1 MTPKKLVDV
10 PLTADND
17 DPILA
22 CWRYGLGKSLIFA
35 TDFGTPWTRSLVNW
49 EYFSRLLAQMVRW
62 TSRDAKNER
71 LHPTVVLKDDAA
83 TLVVDAF
90 DPDGRFLDMLKIATR
105 VQAPD
110 GKTQDIDLKQT
121 ASGRYE
127 ARFDLRGKGTYL
139 FSTAAS
145 GQAPGT
151 GDSLHFCFNL
161 SRFPEDKQQT
171 TNRPF
176 LAMLADKTNGRIL
189 EQPGTPAL
197 EATRTSGYSDAWQIA
212 VLAALL
218 LFLLD
223 IADQRGFVRKPGYR
237 RDLSRRD

>member
-1 MTPKKLVDV
+1 VATTPKNLADV

-35 TDFGTPWTRSLVNW
+35 TDFATPWTRGLVGW
-49 EYFSRLLAQMVRW
+49 EYFARMWAQMVRW
-62 TSRDAKNER
+62 TSRDVQNEN
-71 LHPTVVLKDDAA
+71 LHPAVLLQDDAA

-90 DPDGRFLDMLKIATR
+90 DADGRFLDMLRFEAR

-127 ARFDLRGKGTYL
+127 ARFDLRGKGAYL
-139 FSTAAS
+139 FSAVAS
-145 GQAPGT
+145 GKGEGAGN
-151 GDSLHFCFNL
+151 SLHFGFDL
-161 SRFPEDKQQT
+161 SRFPEDKQQ
-171 TNRPF
+171 NSDRPF
-176 LAMLADKTNGRIL
+176 LASLAGRANGGIL
-189 EQPGTPAL
+189 EGTGSPAL
-197 EATRTSGYSDAWQIA
+197 AGTRTSGYSDAWQIA

-218 LFLLD
+218 LFVLD
-223 IADQRGFVRKPGYR
+223 IAEQRGFVRKR
-237 RDLSRRD
+237 NSFL